1 MTQGS
6 AKNRWRPIIVA
17 VSSRGFPLRWRFWHM
32 SPGSGAQ
39 RPHPCRSRF
48 RYRYATSAASADGGQ
63 GTADLTWD
71 PSTSVVTWSITY
83 NGFSGPVTMAHFHG
97 HAPRGKNGPVVIW
110 LTQRGSPVA
119 SPIKGEAT
127 LTPQQANSSRSATGT
142 STYTQRIIR
151 RARSAVR

>member
-1 MTQGS
+1 M
-6 AKNRWRPIIVA
+6 VA
-17 VSSRGFPLRWRFWHM
+17 VSSRGFPFTLAVLAYVTWV
-32 SPGSGAQ
+32 GCAE
-39 RPHPCRSRF
+39 
-48 RYRYATSAASADGGQ
+48 AAPVSFEVPLTGTQQVPPVQTAAK

-97 HAPRGKNGPVVIW
+97 PAPRGKNGPVVIW

-127 LTPQQANSSRSATGT
+127 LTPQQAKQFEVGNWYINVHTKDHPAGE
-142 STYTQRIIR
+142 IR
-151 RARSAVR
+151 GQVTPPKG